1 MCKLFRNL
9 IPFLI
14 FSLLNVAGYSQTISV
29 AGNISTNTTWNA
41 DTIKITG
48 DVVILN
54 GSNLTINPGTY
65 VEFQGYYS
73 ILCLGKIQAVGNATD
88 SIKFAIH
95 DTTGFATQGTQAGG
109 WLNINIQTYSGGVS
123 PTDTNI
129 FKYCSFS
136 HAKEN
141 AILKSNGEVIV
152 VENCSFYHNYTGIW
166 IYLAQIPNQAIIK
179 NNRFYNNRDGALLLK
194 ENCIALISNNTFQFN
209 SVGISTLGSKMEIKN
224 NTISN
229 CLTGIDNNDNAQ
241 GSSIDSNIIM
251 NNQIGISITNDSNHT
266 VYSNNIIKLNG
277 TLAGGIVMSGGIVM
291 ANSSSIIINNNIS
304 NNTAI
309 GGAAIFMQTPS
320 DPLIAYNTISNNYS
334 AGSGCGWTDGGAILS
349 VHSNPKIINNII
361 ANNETESY
369 GGAITANDSSFVTL
383 INNTIVNNKANS
395 ANGGGGLSFGWNYI
409 PPVLK
414 NNIIWG
420 NVAPNQN
427 KQIYVDAFG
436 QAIDVDFCLLAD
448 TNITYSNPVY
458 YQDLIVANP
467 LFANPSSGAGIAYN
481 GLLADWSLQQ
491 SSPCIN
497 AGTIDTTG
505 LGLYSFD
512 LAGNQRV
519 QFGRVDIGAFESNSN
534 TISSNKNELSTN
546 SIIVFPNPTQAI
558 INLIINSKNSGILK
572 LTLTDISGKI
582 LIDENIDD
590 MSIYLYK
597 VIDLAAFNNGIYALK
612 LSFENGTMIT
622 KSIVKF

>member
-1 MCKLFRNL
+1 MGKLIRNL

-14 FSLLNVAGYSQTISV
+14 FSLLHLAVYSQTISV
-29 AGNISTNTTWNA
+29 TGNISTNTTWNA
-41 DTIKITG
+41 DTVKITG

-54 GSNLTINPGTY
+54 GSTLNINPGTN
-65 VEFQGYYS
+65 VVFQGYYS
-73 ILCLGKIQAVGNATD
+73 ILCLGKIRAIGNPTD
-88 SIKFAIH
+88 SIKFAIE
-95 DTTGFATQGTQAGG
+95 DTTGFANQGTQAGG
-109 WLNINIQTYSGGVS
+109 WLNINIQTNSGGVS

-136 HAKEN
+136 HAKEY

-166 IYLAQIPNQAIIK
+166 IYLAQNPNQAIIK
-179 NNRFYNNRDGALLLK
+179 NNRFYNNRNGALFLK
-194 ENCIALISNNTFQFN
+194 ENCNALISNNTFHFN
-209 SVGISTLGSKMEIKN
+209 SVGISTLGSRVEIKN

-229 CLTGIDNNDNAQ
+229 CLTGIDNYDNGQ
-241 GSSIDSNIIM
+241 GSAIDSNIIM
-251 NNQIGISITNDSNHT
+251 NNQIGISITNDTNHT
-266 VYSNNIIKLNG
+266 TYSNNIIKLNG

-320 DPLIAYNTISNNYS
+320 APLIAYNTISNNYS
-334 AGSGCGWTDGGAILS
+334 SGNGCGWTDGGAILS

-395 ANGGGGLSFGWNYI
+395 ANGGGGLSFGWNYV

-420 NVAPNQN
+420 NEAPNQN

-458 YQDLIVANP
+458 YQDLLVANP
-467 LFANPSSGAGIAYN
+467 LFANPSSGAGIAAN
-481 GLLADWSLQQ
+481 GLIADWSLQQ

-505 LGLYSFD
+505 LGLFAVD

-519 QFGRVDIGAFESNSN
+519 QFGRVDIGAYESNSGL
-534 TISSNKNELSTN
+534 ISSNSNELMRN
-546 SIIVFPNPTQAI
+546 SVIVFPNPTHTNVILVFKQ
-558 INLIINSKNSGILK
+558 INSPLIQLSITDLLGKVLIKENYAALNQSLFKTMDLSGF
-572 LTLTDISGKI
+572 
-582 LIDENIDD
+582 E
-590 MSIYLYK
+590 
-597 VIDLAAFNNGIYALK
+597 NGIYAIEMR
-612 LSFENGTMIT
+612 FEDGSVIS
-622 KSIVKF
+622 KPIVKF